1 MSSASQ
7 NVQQAVDWGTCS
19 APVGSEGHY
28 FTNGTIFILFSH
40 RKTPKF
46 ARFTTER
53 FIVRLRDGFPV
64 LWKTWNVFIL
74 LFNTTRRMFLIPGVN
89 WRDAQP
95 KICVSTTRKKKK
107 KRLIVPGIFTRQ
119 VNHPE
124 VYAIAVRL
132 SLKSSFSE
140 VFSMA
145 ECSINGSAGV
155 ILAQLHH
162 LLSLLAKAKNKRSV
176 SSAFRTHATC
186 VHELAR
192 LQVCTILWHDAS
204 RDIWPDGTNGA
215 AQRQFGPCVR
225 HTGGQRGSA
234 DLNRV
239 SCFTQRTWRNVFMSL
254 REGVC

>member
-1 MSSASQ
+1 MVFPFCERLGTYLFYFSIPQDGCFSFPAWIGVTHNLKSAFL
-7 NVQQAVDWGTCS
+7 
-19 APVGSEGHY
+19 PPE
-28 FTNGTIFILFSH
+28 
-40 RKTPKF
+40 KKF
-46 ARFTTER
+46 
-53 FIVRLRDGFPV
+53 
-64 LWKTWNVFIL
+64 
-74 LFNTTRRMFLIPGVN
+74 
-89 WRDAQP
+89 
-95 KICVSTTRKKKK
+95 K

-140 VFSMA
+140 VFSTA

-162 LLSLLAKAKNKRSV
+162 LLSLLAEAKNKRSV